1 MTITIIVNNLYWS
14 QFLFPSAMIQAL
26 NQENEDLKKN
36 LSLASS
42 TQNELK
48 VTQQINFKLLV
59 LS

>member
-48 VTQQINFKLLV
+48 VT
-59 LS
+59 